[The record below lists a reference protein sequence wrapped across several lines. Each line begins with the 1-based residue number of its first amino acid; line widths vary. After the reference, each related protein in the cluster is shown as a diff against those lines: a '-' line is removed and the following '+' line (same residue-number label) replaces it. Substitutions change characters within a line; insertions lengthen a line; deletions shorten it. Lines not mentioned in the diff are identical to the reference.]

1 MDVLFTLI
9 PLSVALVFAVIAILC
24 WAVFSGQFD
33 DVEAE
38 AGRILEDDE
47 GPLRGD
53 RTPPGGIRG
62 AIAAAP
68 PALDVDQ

>member
-33 DVEAE
+33 DVEAQ

-47 GPLRGD
+47 GPPQRSRNQAG
-53 RTPPGGIRG
+53 
-62 AIAAAP
+62 
-68 PALDVDQ
+68 

>member
-33 DVEAE
+33 DVDAE

-47 GPLRGD
+47 GRAPANRSQAGA
-53 RTPPGGIRG
+53 GRG
-62 AIAAAP
+62 ASAAAQQT
-68 PALDVDQ
+68 LDVDQ

>member
-33 DVEAE
+33 DVDAE

-47 GPLRGD
+47 GRPRAGES
-53 RTPPGGIRG
+53 
-62 AIAAAP
+62 
-68 PALDVDQ
+68 